1 MLADAQRLG
10 YAEADPTADVDGF
23 DAASKIAILASIGFR
38 TRVNTDDV
46 FMQGIRNISATDIE
60 MARQFGYAIKLLAI
74 ARNTESG
81 VDVRVHPT
89 MIPATHQLASVSGAM
104 NAVFIVGDA
113 VGETMFYG
121 AGAGSF
127 PTASA
132 VVGDVMSL
140 ADHIAH
146 GKEVIPESKPFGHN
160 LAIRDIADLETRY
173 YIRLTVA
180 DKLGVLAETTKVL
193 ADDGISIS
201 DINQTKS
208 EDNEACTLIYM
219 THAAKE
225 RDIEKARADLEALDS
240 VKAVS
245 SVIRI
250 ENIEAWNEGA
260 FDN

>member
-1 MLADAQRLG
+1 M
-10 YAEADPTADVDGF
+10 P
-23 DAASKIAILASIGFR
+23 
-38 TRVNTDDV
+38 
-46 FMQGIRNISATDIE
+46 
-60 MARQFGYAIKLLAI
+60 
-74 ARNTESG
+74 
-81 VDVRVHPT
+81 
-89 MIPATHQLASVSGAM
+89 
-104 NAVFIVGDA
+104 
-113 VGETMFYG
+113 
-121 AGAGSF
+121 
-127 PTASA
+127 
-132 VVGDVMSL
+132 
-140 ADHIAH
+140 DHIAH
-146 GKEVIPESKPFGHN
+146 GKEIIPESEPFGHN

-219 THAAKE
+219 THATKE

-245 SVIRI
+245 SVIRV

>member
-1 MLADAQRLG
+1 M
-10 YAEADPTADVDGF
+10 
-23 DAASKIAILASIGFR
+23 
-38 TRVNTDDV
+38 
-46 FMQGIRNISATDIE
+46 
-60 MARQFGYAIKLLAI
+60 
-74 ARNTESG
+74 
-81 VDVRVHPT
+81 
-89 MIPATHQLASVSGAM
+89 
-104 NAVFIVGDA
+104 
-113 VGETMFYG
+113 
-121 AGAGSF
+121 
-127 PTASA
+127 
-132 VVGDVMSL
+132 
-140 ADHIAH
+140 
-146 GKEVIPESKPFGHN
+146 
-160 LAIRDIADLETRY
+160 ETRY

-245 SVIRI
+245 SIIRI